1 MRIPLLSATC
11 VASLSIFCL
20 ASITLAQGV
29 PGGQRPPQA
38 AAAPA
43 AAPAGMNV
51 AVIDVAKVFKSHNR
65 FNAAMNDIKTEIE
78 QFEAQVRAKQT
89 ALRTKS
95 EGLQSFKGGS
105 PEYRA
110 LEEELARAS
119 SDMQVEVGLK
129 KREFLEQEARV
140 YYRVYKEIEQEVAV
154 MSRRFRISLVL
165 RYNGDDMKE
174 DDRASVL
181 QGVNRAVVFQD
192 GLDITEPILKTLN
205 QGTTTVAP
213 AGQGPSTTGGQ
224 PAPQL
229 SPNRPTVPRPGTTT
243 PR

>member
-1 MRIPLLSATC
+1 MRIPLLSATS
-11 VASLSIFCL
+11 VASLSIFCVT
-20 ASITLAQGV
+20 AALAQG
-29 PGGQRPPQA
+29 PGAGQRPPA

-43 AAPAGMNV
+43 AAAPSGMNV

-78 QFEAQVRAKQT
+78 QFEALVREKQK

-95 EGLQSFKGGS
+95 EGLQSFKAGS

-154 MSRRFRISLVL
+154 MARRFRISLVL
-165 RYNGDDMKE
+165 RYNGDEMKE
-174 DDRASVL
+174 TDRPSVL

-192 GLDITEPILKTLN
+192 GLDITDPIVRVLN
-205 QGTTTVAP
+205 QGTTAVPP
-213 AGQGPSTTGGQ
+213 AGQQPTTGNNPG
-224 PAPQL
+224 AQL
-229 SPNRPTVPRPGTTT
+229 SPNRPTVPRPGTPTLK
-243 PR
+243 